1 MLRIVNSLLAAA
13 CVVLLLLHVLWAAAL
28 LAGLIGYTPFIS
40 RIGWAFLACVVLHG
54 LLSFYLFLFH
64 DRPAPR
70 FPYPRSNAAAWVQRI
85 SGAGMVLF
93 IIPHLNEAYG
103 HVTMSGWFL
112 PHEPTVGRYLLE
124 AGLLVSV
131 VAHLWVSLP
140 RLPLSLGLLRDEGS
154 FRRWQ
159 KGLRL
164 GLALTGLTVL
174 MALSKYF
181 LLG

>member
-40 RIGWAFLACVVLHG
+40 RIGWVFLVCAASHG
-54 LLSFYLFLFH
+54 LLSFYLVLFH
-64 DRPAPR
+64 DRPALR
-70 FPYPRSNAAAWVQRI
+70 FPYPRSNAGAWVQRI
-85 SGAGMVLF
+85 SGAALVVF
-93 IIPHLNEAYG
+93 VIPHLNEAYG
-103 HVTMSGWFL
+103 HVTMTGWFL

-154 FRRWQ
+154 FQRWQ

-164 GLALTGLTVL
+164 CLALTGLTVL

>member
-1 MLRIVNSLLAAA
+1 MLRIINSLLAAA
-13 CVVLLLLHVLWAAAL
+13 CVLLLLFHALWAAAL
-28 LAGLIGYTPFIS
+28 LMGLTGYSPFIS
-40 RIGWAFLACVVLHG
+40 RVGWVFLACVVLHG
-54 LLSFYLFLFH
+54 LLSLYLVLIH

-103 HVTMSGWFL
+103 HVTMGGWFL

-124 AGLLVSV
+124 AGLLV
-131 VAHLWVSLP
+131 AMTLHLWQSLP
-140 RLPLSLGLLRDEGS
+140 RLPLSFGLLRDERS
-154 FRRWQ
+154 LMRWRR
-159 KGLRL
+159 GLHTGVL
-164 GLALTGLTVL
+164 LVGLIVL
-174 MALSKYF
+174 AALSKYF

>member
-1 MLRIVNSLLAAA
+1 MLRIINSFLAAV
-13 CVVLLLLHVLWAAAL
+13 CVALLFVHALWAAAL
-28 LAGLIGYTPFIS
+28 LAGLTGYSPFIS
-40 RIGWAFLACVVLHG
+40 RIGWVFLVCAAIHG
-54 LLSFYLFLFH
+54 LLSFYLVLFH
-64 DRPAPR
+64 DRPALR

-85 SGAGMVLF
+85 SGAALVVFVL
-93 IIPHLNEAYG
+93 PHLNEAYG

-112 PHEPTVGRYLLE
+112 PHEPTLGRYLLE

-131 VAHLWVSLP
+131 VLHLWVSLP

>member
-1 MLRIVNSLLAAA
+1 MLRIINSLLAAA
-13 CVVLLLLHVLWAAAL
+13 CVLLLLFHALWAAAL
-28 LAGLIGYTPFIS
+28 LMGLTGYSPFIS
-40 RIGWAFLACVVLHG
+40 RVGWVFLVCAAFHG
-54 LLSFYLFLFH
+54 LLSFYLVLFH

-70 FPYPRSNAAAWVQRI
+70 FPYPRSNAGAWVQRI
-85 SGAGMVLF
+85 SGAAMVLF

-103 HVTMSGWFL
+103 HVTMTGWFL

-124 AGLLVSV
+124 AGLLV
-131 VAHLWVSLP
+131 AMTLHLWQSLP
-140 RLPLSLGLLRDEGS
+140 RLPLSFGLLRDESS

>member
-1 MLRIVNSLLAAA
+1 
-13 CVVLLLLHVLWAAAL
+13 
-28 LAGLIGYTPFIS
+28 
-40 RIGWAFLACVVLHG
+40 
-54 LLSFYLFLFH
+54 
-64 DRPAPR
+64 
-70 FPYPRSNAAAWVQRI
+70 
-85 SGAGMVLF
+85 MVLF

-103 HVTMSGWFL
+103 PVTMTGWVL
-112 PHEPTVGRYLLE
+112 PHEPTVGRYLQE